1 MENSHLEDNITA
13 GFDASRKY
21 INARIK
27 LFKLELL
34 ERLSRVVSLII
45 FNVLVF
51 IVGCLCVM
59 FLCIAGAIFLGHL
72 LHNLELGFL
81 IFSALFL
88 LIVIV
93 IIGLRK
99 KLIINQVIHSL
110 DEILFP
116 ENDTDDEEN

>member
-13 GFDASRKY
+13 GIDASRKY

-51 IVGCLCVM
+51 IVGCLGVM

-72 LHNLELGFL
+72 LQSLELGFL
-81 IFSALFL
+81 IFSAFFL
-88 LIVIV
+88 LIVLILV
-93 IIGLRK
+93 GLRK
-99 KLIINQVIHSL
+99 KLIINHVIRSL
-110 DEILFP
+110 DDILFP
-116 ENDTDDEEN
+116 ENNTDDEEN